1 MRARKYFA
9 FLRAG
14 LIETVQYR
22 LSLLIMVVGNLL
34 YLILIY
40 FLWKA
45 IYASAG
51 TDTVNG
57 MTFSDTLIYLV
68 LATAMFTFM
77 EMYSVWEIGRDI
89 QSGKMVL
96 NLLKP
101 MKYQTYLF
109 WSYSGTLVSQFL
121 VTFLPTFIIVRIVT
135 GDTIP
140 LGWNLLLFLGAALM
154 AIVINYTID
163 FIVGTICIFT
173 ESIWGINIMKQ
184 VIVLLLSGAT
194 IPVAF
199 FPEGLKNVVYFLPFQ
214 SIYNTPLTILIG
226 KEPPENVLWMMGL
239 QLFWCLFLGVVS
251 RLFWNRSIRRI
262 TVNGG

>member
-1 MRARKYFA
+1 VKLRKYLT

-14 LIETVQYR
+14 LIEMVQYR
-22 LSLLIMVVGNLL
+22 LSLFIMVVGNLL

-51 TDTVNG
+51 TDRVNG

-101 MKYQTYLF
+101 MEYRSYLF
-109 WSYSGTLVSQFL
+109 WSYSGTLVAHFL

-140 LGWNLLLFLGAALM
+140 LGLNLLQFLGAAAM
-154 AIVINYTID
+154 AVIINYYID

-199 FPEGLKNVVYFLPFQ
+199 FPEGLKTVVYFLPFQ

-226 KEPPENVLWMMGL
+226 KEPTENVLWMMGL

>member
-1 MRARKYFA
+1 MRKYFA

-14 LIETVQYR
+14 LIEMVQYR
-22 LSLLIMVVGNLL
+22 LSLFIMVVGNLL

-40 FLWKA
+40 YLWKA

-51 TDTVNG
+51 TDRVNG

-101 MKYQTYLF
+101 MKYQSYLF
-109 WSYSGTLVSQFL
+109 WSYSGTLVSHFV
-121 VTFLPTFIIVRIVT
+121 VTFLPTFIIVRVVT

-140 LGWNLLLFLGAALM
+140 LGWNLLLFLGSAVM
-154 AIVINYTID
+154 AIMINYYID

-173 ESIWGINIMKQ
+173 
-184 VIVLLLSGAT
+184 
-194 IPVAF
+194 
-199 FPEGLKNVVYFLPFQ
+199 
-214 SIYNTPLTILIG
+214 
-226 KEPPENVLWMMGL
+226 
-239 QLFWCLFLGVVS
+239 
-251 RLFWNRSIRRI
+251 
-262 TVNGG
+262 

>member
-1 MRARKYFA
+1 MRLKKY
-9 FLRAG
+9 LTLLKAG
-14 LIETVQYR
+14 VTESVQYR
-22 LSLLIMVVGNLL
+22 MSLFVMVIGNLL

-40 FLWKA
+40 HLWKA

-51 TDTVNG
+51 TDVVNG

-68 LATAMFTFM
+68 LATAL
-77 EMYSVWEIGRDI
+77 YSFLEIYAVWEIGRDI
-89 QSGKMVL
+89 QSGQMVL

-101 MKYQTYLF
+101 MKYRNYLF
-109 WSYSGTLVSQFL
+109 WSYSGTLVIHFV
-121 VTFLPTFIIVRIVT
+121 VTFIPTLIIVRCVT

-140 LGWNLLLFLGAALM
+140 LSWNLLAFMAAVVM
-154 AIVINYTID
+154 AIEINYSID
-163 FIVGTICIFT
+163 FIVGTICLFT

-199 FPEGLKNVVYFLPFQ
+199 FPEGLKTVVYFLPFQ
-214 SIYNTPLTILIG
+214 SIYNTPLTILLG
-226 KEPPENVLWMMGL
+226 KESTGNVFMMLGV
-239 QLFWCLFLGVVS
+239 QLFWCLFLGTLS
-251 RLFWNRSIRRI
+251 RVFWNRSVRQI

>member
-1 MRARKYFA
+1 MKMRKYIT
-9 FLRAG
+9 LLKAG
-14 LIETVQYR
+14 LTESIQFR
-22 LSLLIMVVGNLL
+22 LSLFIMIVGNML

-51 TDTVNG
+51 TETVNN

-68 LATAMFTFM
+68 LATALYNFL
-77 EMYSVWEIGRDI
+77 EMYAVWEIGRDI

-101 MKYQTYLF
+101 MEYRSYLF
-109 WSYSGTLVSQFL
+109 WSYSGTLVTHF
-121 VTFLPTFIIVRIVT
+121 VATFLPTFIVVRAVT
-135 GDTIP
+135 KDTIP
-140 LGWNLLLFLGAALM
+140 LGLNLLYFILSVLM
-154 AIVINYTID
+154 AVGINYSID
-163 FIVGTICIFT
+163 FMVGTICLFT
-173 ESIWGINIMKQ
+173 ESIWGINILKQ

-199 FPEGLKNVVYFLPFQ
+199 FPETLRKIVYRLPFQ
-214 SIYNTPLTILIG
+214 AIYNTPLRILLG
-226 KEPPENVLWMMGL
+226 KESFENVLLLLGL
-239 QLFWCLFLGVVS
+239 QLFWCLALGAAS
-251 RLFWNRSIRRI
+251 RLFWNRSVKQI